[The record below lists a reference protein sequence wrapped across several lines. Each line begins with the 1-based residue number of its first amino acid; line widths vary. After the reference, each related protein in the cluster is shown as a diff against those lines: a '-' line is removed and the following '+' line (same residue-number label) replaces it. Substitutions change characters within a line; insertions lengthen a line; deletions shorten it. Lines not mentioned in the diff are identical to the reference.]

1 MRGGPTKGTPKTAI
15 FTILAFQFVREPT
28 AFKKIVKTA
37 LDPTTPMFCEPRPN
51 CFASDSLAG
60 GGHRMVQGQGVL
72 VQLCGE
78 GGSLRAGGNVEPE
91 GQCQW
96 DNTAA

>member
-1 MRGGPTKGTPKTAI
+1 
-15 FTILAFQFVREPT
+15 
-28 AFKKIVKTA
+28 
-37 LDPTTPMFCEPRPN
+37 
-51 CFASDSLAG
+51 
-60 GGHRMVQGQGVL
+60 MVQGQGVL